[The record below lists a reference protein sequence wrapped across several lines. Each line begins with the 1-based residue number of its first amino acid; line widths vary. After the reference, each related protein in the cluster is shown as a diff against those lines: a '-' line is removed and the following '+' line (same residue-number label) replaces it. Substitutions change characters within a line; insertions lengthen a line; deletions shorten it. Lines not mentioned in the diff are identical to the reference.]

1 MDQATQLY
9 IKELCAIGDPTQG
22 ALKISPIGMVSGID
36 GRVFEVDG
44 AKLLQDL
51 QSNGLKLSL
60 NVEHGE
66 NDKYGGEAAGW
77 FDKFALQNDGIYAS
91 LALTKLGTKLLNNQS
106 YKYLSPEYLSPEAW
120 GNEVRQVQHLVGVG
134 LVNQPNLLNQ
144 ALNKINP
151 QTTGDKTMSDQE
163 AGDNTDELKQL
174 KDDNKILR
182 EKLDKQDKALREQ
195 KVNHAISA
203 GKLIPAKKDF
213 ALALDANA
221 LESFLTIESESTTLQ
236 KDDNALNPDTNG
248 DQDAGNDIYQQLGI
262 E

>member
-22 ALKISPIGMVSGID
+22 AIKISPIGMVSGID
-36 GRVFEVDG
+36 GRVFEING

-51 QSNGLKLSL
+51 QSNGLKLAL

-77 FDKFALQNDGIYAS
+77 FDQFELKGDGIYAH
-91 LALTKLGTKLLNNQS
+91 LALNKSGKELLDNQS
-106 YKYLSPEYLSPEAW
+106 YKYLSPEYLSPKAW
-120 GNEVRQVQHLVGVG
+120 GKEVRQVQQLVGIG

-151 QTTGDKTMSDQE
+151 QTTGEKTMDAQKH
-163 AGDNTDELKQL
+163 TDALKQL

-182 EKLDKQDKALREQ
+182 EKLDAQDKELREQ
-195 KVNHAISA
+195 KVNNAISA

-221 LESFLTIESESTTLQ
+221 LESFLTMESENTTLQ

-248 DQDAGNDIYQQLGI
+248 DHDAGNDIFNQLGI
-262 E
+262 